1 MEEEIKDF
9 NSVDLPF
16 IKEYLRIEEDYT
28 DEDVFL
34 RTCLAAGKSY
44 IKNYLGDIEE
54 IPTEAT
60 IALLALISHWYNLR
74 SITNEGE
81 TKRELPYV
89 FEGLLSQSRE
99 WKAGLE

>member
-1 MEEEIKDF
+1 MEEVKDF

-16 IKEYLRIEEDYT
+16 VKEYLRIEEDYT

-34 RTCLAAGKSY
+34 KTCLISGKSY
-44 IKNYLGDIEE
+44 IINYLGYSENV
-54 IPTEAT
+54 PWEAT
-60 IALLALISHWYNLR
+60 IALLTLISHWYNTR

-89 FEGLLSQSRE
+89 FEGLLSQSRD